1 MRLCCCATSNSN
13 PTASIIS
20 RRSSAVSTSAI
31 FPAIALLASATSAR
45 ATTRTVDN
53 LGDNGSAGSLRKTI
67 TISAS
72 GDVII
77 FSVTGT
83 ITLTM
88 GELAL
93 N

>member
-1 MRLCCCATSNSN
+1 MTISPR
-13 PTASIIS
+13 PTG
-20 RRSSAVSTSAI
+20 RWL
-31 FPAIALLASATSAR
+31 FFLAIALLASATSAR

-53 LGDNGSAGSLRKTI
+53 LDDNGSAGSLHKTI

-88 GELAL
+88 RELAL